1 MSAAADDDDLPPPAD
16 HAVVQATA
24 WSDANPDAPP
34 RVLDASLVEETAVA
48 LVYNGISHAVM
59 LTTPTDLE
67 DFAYGFSLTE
77 GIIARRHDIY
87 AMDVVHT
94 ALGIEVRM
102 ELASA
107 CFAALKLR
115 RRSLAGRSGCGLCGV
130 DSLAAAMRPVTPLS
144 HRFALSRAALA
155 RALDELPHDQTLH
168 RLSGGAHA
176 AAWVAADGRVKLVRE
191 DVGRHNALDKLI
203 GAVLRWGDDARAG
216 FVVIT
221 SRASHELVHKTAA
234 AGIGCLAAVSAPTAQ
249 AVREAQAAG
258 LILIGFARSTR
269 CTAYTF
275 PETLTA

>member
-1 MSAAADDDDLPPPAD
+1 MSAADADDLPPPAD
-16 HAVVQATA
+16 HAVVQATV
-24 WSDANPDAPP
+24 WSDADPAAPP

-155 RALDELPHDQTLH
+155 RALDELPHDQALH

-176 AAWVAADGRVKLVRE
+176 AAWVAADGRVKLVR
-191 DVGRHNALDKLI
+191 
-203 GAVLRWGDDARAG
+203 
-216 FVVIT
+216 
-221 SRASHELVHKTAA
+221 
-234 AGIGCLAAVSAPTAQ
+234 
-249 AVREAQAAG
+249 
-258 LILIGFARSTR
+258 
-269 CTAYTF
+269 
-275 PETLTA
+275 

>member
-1 MSAAADDDDLPPPAD
+1 MSSATADDLPPPAD

-203 GAVLRWGDDARAG
+203 GALATRGCGFDDG
-216 FVVIT
+216 FVLMT
-221 SRASHELVHKTAA
+221 SRASYEIVQKAA
-234 AGIGCLAAVSAPTAQ
+234 TVGIAAIAALSAPTGM
-249 AVREAQAAG
+249 AVRLAEAAG
-258 LILIGFARSTR
+258 VTLVGFARGHRHSV
-269 CTAYTF
+269 YTH
-275 PETLTA
+275 PQRIH